1 MFVKLEFELKPFDFA
16 KATEKE
22 WRMYH
27 DYRYKRYPEA
37 LPGDPILAD
46 NVVEENVRNMLDE
59 LDLETQFVYLK
70 DKTVEP
76 VGMVRVAALKESSAS
91 YEENKHLCQ
100 VINLELLTP
109 YRGNGIGRR
118 LLEVVLSFAKENEKS
133 IIVGQVTEDDGK
145 RFIRNL
151 KAKEALSA
159 VENRLDLTKLDWNMV
174 NEWVEEGPIRSPD
187 SKIEFFQD
195 VPEEI
200 IEEYCRVYSEVGNQ
214 APREDLDV
222 GDFIVTP
229 ERRRQHEQSRK
240 AGGGVWL
247 TAITR
252 EPNGDI
258 SGLTEVLYM
267 PSKDPLIT
275 QDLTGVPEKYRG
287 SGKGKWLKAIMLQEI
302 RKRFPTVTSVVTGNA
317 TSNAPM
323 LSINNRLGFKPHK
336 EVILAQI
343 TTEDLES
350 YLRK

>member
-1 MFVKLEFELKPFDFA
+1 MEFELKPFNPT
-16 KATEKE
+16 KATQKE
-22 WRMYH
+22 WRGYH

-46 NVVEENVRNMLDE
+46 NVVEENIRYMLEE
-59 LDLETQFVYLK
+59 LDMETQFVYLK
-70 DKTVEP
+70 DQMNEP
-76 VGMVRVAALKESSAS
+76 VGMVRAAILKESSAA

-100 VINLELLTP
+100 VVNLELLTP
-109 YRGNGIGRR
+109 YRGKGIGRR
-118 LLEVVLSFAKENEKS
+118 LLEVVLNFAKEHEKS

-145 RFIRNL
+145 RFIRKL

-174 NEWVEEGPIRSPD
+174 NEWAEEGPVRSPA

-195 VPEEI
+195 VPEEV

-214 APREDLDV
+214 APREDLEV

-229 ERRRQHEQSRK
+229 ERRRQQEQSRK
-240 AGGGVWL
+240 AGGGVWI

-258 SGLTEVLYM
+258 SGLTEVIYM
-267 PSKDPLIT
+267 PSKDPLIS

-302 RKRFPTVTSVVTGNA
+302 RSRFPTVTSVVTGNA

-336 EVILAQI
+336 EVILAQMR
-343 TTEDLES
+343 TEDLES
-350 YLRK
+350 YLKK